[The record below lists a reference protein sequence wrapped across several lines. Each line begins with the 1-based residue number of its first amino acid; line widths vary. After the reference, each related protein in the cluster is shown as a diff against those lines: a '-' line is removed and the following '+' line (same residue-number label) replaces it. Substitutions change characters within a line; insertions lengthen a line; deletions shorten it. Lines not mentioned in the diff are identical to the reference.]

1 MEFNAFSFLLP
12 FASPLDDTAYFD
24 GCYQYLDSDYHATH
38 FPYLDCLAC
47 NNNVPYVNTSS
58 LNSKPQNKTFYLTA
72 SSIVGLVALFL
83 AMGYFNLATRALIYG
98 ALLSFGVYTEITPIF
113 FDSKRKMLIL
123 FVIAVYS
130 AIGAYM
136 SVASAQT
143 LEVILETLTIGNS
156 ATGSCYQDVS
166 GIASNEA
173 VHASFSANN
182 PAVTHLDASTS
193 SVKSAIL
200 TYATAIFVY
209 VPILLSFY
217 GVLAHPYN
225 SFDAG
230 ELFEG
235 VEDTA
240 DGSDTS
246 GNILRKNNSVAS
258 TTTNGEKTIAK
269 VIQENIRFRIRE
281 EALHAAVVKVH
292 KRWSEPRK
300 ASLTWLES
308 NPVFFLVHWA
318 SSNSAEDIALVE
330 EVVKLAMESEAVS
343 ESV

>member
-1 MEFNAFSFLLP
+1 MIAPMEFNAFSFLLP

-24 GCYQYLDSDYHATH
+24 GCYQYLGSDYHATH

-47 NNNVPYVNTSS
+47 NNKVPYVNTSS
-58 LNSKPQNKTFYLTA
+58 LNSKPQNKAFYLAA
-72 SSIVGLVALFL
+72 SSIVGLVALLF
-83 AMGYFNLATRALIYG
+83 AVGYFNLATGALIYG

-113 FDSKRKMLIL
+113 FDSKRKMAIL
-123 FVIAVYS
+123 FAIAVYS

-166 GIASNEA
+166 GISSNEA

-209 VPILLSFY
+209 VPILCPFMEFLRTHTIR
-217 GVLAHPYN
+217 LTP
-225 SFDAG
+225 
-230 ELFEG
+230 
-235 VEDTA
+235 
-240 DGSDTS
+240 GSC
-246 GNILRKNNSVAS
+246 LRGLKTPQTEVIRVATYCARTTVSPRPPPTVKRQSPKSSKRISVFAS
-258 TTTNGEKTIAK
+258 
-269 VIQENIRFRIRE
+269 
-281 EALHAAVVKVH
+281 VKRH
-292 KRWSEPRK
+292 
-300 ASLTWLES
+300 
-308 NPVFFLVHWA
+308 
-318 SSNSAEDIALVE
+318 
-330 EVVKLAMESEAVS
+330 
-343 ESV
+343 